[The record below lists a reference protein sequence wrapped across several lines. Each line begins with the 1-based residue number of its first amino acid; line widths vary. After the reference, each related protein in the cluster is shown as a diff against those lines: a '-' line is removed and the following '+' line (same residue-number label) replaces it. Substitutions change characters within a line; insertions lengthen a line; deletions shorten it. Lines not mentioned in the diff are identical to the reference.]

1 MSRSINN
8 QSAADAGTAVEFL
21 SELICRRS
29 ITPDDA
35 GCQNLLAAR
44 LEGLGFDCERLS
56 FGRVSNLWARK
67 GTTSPLFCFA
77 GHTDVVPPGAAG
89 DWDTDPF
96 EPVLI
101 DGHLHGRGAADMKGS
116 LVAMLL
122 GTEQFL
128 QQHPGHHGSIAFL
141 ITSDEEGPAVDG
153 TRKVI
158 KTLTE
163 RGTKIDYCIVG
174 EPSSSRRL
182 GDVVRIGR
190 RGSLSGKLEIRGV
203 QGHVAYPQHADN
215 PIHRFALVLNALHE
229 TSWDKG
235 NADFPPTSL
244 QMVAVHA
251 GVGASNVTPPTLS
264 AEFNFRYST
273 EWDHESLQRR
283 VEELL
288 DSRDIDCELTWT
300 LYGEPY
306 LTRPGRLID
315 AIVAAVSEITG
326 NAPELSTGGGTS
338 DGRFISPSGAQVVEL
353 GPINA
358 TVHKANERVSVED
371 VIRLAEIYRRA
382 MEILLQP

>member
-1 MSRSINN
+1 MSRDIRKRPV
-8 QSAADAGTAVEFL
+8 ADAAAAIDLL
-21 SELICRRS
+21 SELIGRRS

-35 GCQNLLAAR
+35 GCQDLLAAR
-44 LEGLGFDCERLS
+44 LKGLGFACERLP
-56 FGRVSNLWARK
+56 FGQVSNLWARK
-67 GTTSPLFCFA
+67 GTRSPLFCFA
-77 GHTDVVPPGAAG
+77 GHTDVVPPGAPG

-128 QQHPGHHGSIAFL
+128 KERPGHDGSIAFL
-141 ITSDEEGPAVDG
+141 ITSDEEGAAVDG

-158 KTLTE
+158 QTLTE
-163 RGTKIDYCIVG
+163 RGNKIDYCIVG

-182 GDVVRIGR
+182 GDVVRTGR
-190 RGSLSGKLEIRGV
+190 RGSLSGKLEIRGI